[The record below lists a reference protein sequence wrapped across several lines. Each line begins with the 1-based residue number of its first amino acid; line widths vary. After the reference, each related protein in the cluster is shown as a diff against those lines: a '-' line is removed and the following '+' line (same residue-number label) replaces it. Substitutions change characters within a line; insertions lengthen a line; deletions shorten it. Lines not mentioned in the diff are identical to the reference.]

1 MIESFYKTKKLKN
14 YNPEIQLIS
23 DFIMEQFSNCLN
35 GYAKAFNKMYD
46 RQGALFLDYL
56 KRSIAFDDHDITSF
70 IFYIHKNAV
79 HHRLRNKIGEWEYD
93 GYRAIISHGNTDL
106 ARHQVI
112 EWFGTVKQFIQ
123 YHKQPVDLKHNNKY
137 FESTR
142 LR

>member
-1 MIESFYKTKKLKN
+1 M
-14 YNPEIQLIS
+14 IS

-56 KRSIAFDDHDITSF
+56 KRSIASDDHDITSF